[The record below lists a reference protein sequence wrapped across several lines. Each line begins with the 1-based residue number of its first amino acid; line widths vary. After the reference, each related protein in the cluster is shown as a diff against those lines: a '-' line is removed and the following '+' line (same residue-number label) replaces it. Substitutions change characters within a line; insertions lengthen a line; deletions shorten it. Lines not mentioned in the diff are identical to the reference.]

1 MIDETD
7 AAEQELCEMLRM
19 KIAKAVPAE
28 LMPDF
33 QAWVT
38 LEQSLAYARGRKDEA
53 EARDH
58 PERLLFEPSAVAV
71 AKDPTDA
78 SKVASEPFPSGHAD
92 GRE

>member
-7 AAEQELCEMLRM
+7 AAEQELCELLRM
-19 KIAKAVPAE
+19 KIAKAVPAK
-28 LMPDF
+28 LMPAF

-58 PERLLFEPSAVAV
+58 PERFQFAPSA
-71 AKDPTDA
+71 T
-78 SKVASEPFPSGHAD
+78 
-92 GRE
+92 R